1 MKWVFACCLAAAPLL
16 GAAAAGPTTALGDD
30 DLLAYLGNMRIE
42 ARLDTDVTGDRIDD
56 VVYVASSAHERAV
69 GVIDGGGPTV
79 GIGRRS
85 IGEGTLDLS
94 PQVPVVLDFTN
105 GILTVE
111 DLTGTEGTDSVT
123 LSRYQYRH
131 DPGRN
136 RMRLFAL
143 VCEQYSPT
151 LSHGSRRMSW
161 NLDSGDHVVEHGRV
175 VTLDSGEDV
184 YVYESGQRSSRHTA
198 AVYMENAPRPTDV
211 ILGGAN
217 PRKRLAADRANSGDP
232 VP

>member
-1 MKWVFACCLAAAPLL
+1 MKWLSACCLAVAPMF
-16 GAAAAGPTTALGDD
+16 GAAAQGPVPPVGDD

-42 ARLDTDVTGDRIDD
+42 ARLDADVTGDRIDD

-69 GVIDGGGPTV
+69 GVIDGGGPALR
-79 GIGRRS
+79 IGRRS

-94 PQVPVVLDFTN
+94 PQVPVVLDFTD

-131 DPGRN
+131 DPGQN

-161 NLDSGDHVVEHGRV
+161 NLDSGVQVVEHGRV

-184 YVYESGQRSSRHTA
+184 YVYESGQRSNRHSA

-211 ILGGAN
+211 ILAGAS
-217 PRKRLAADRANSGDP
+217 PRKRLAADRAKPGEP